1 LKVYWD
7 TSAAINALVSK
18 VVWDRLSENE
28 NFSRVHLACEFFAI
42 MTGRGI
48 QVDREGTRLV
58 MSAKE
63 AAMWLREFSKKV
75 KVVEI
80 DMPEMLDALDSAS
93 EKGVQGGRVYDYT
106 HAMAAKKC
114 GAEIILTR
122 NAKDFEGLTAAKVEW
137 P

>member
-1 LKVYWD
+1 
-7 TSAAINALVSK
+7 
-18 VVWDRLSENE
+18 
-28 NFSRVHLACEFFAI
+28 
-42 MTGRGI
+42 M
-48 QVDREGTRLV
+48 DREGTRLV